1 MKLIIV
7 GGTGLVATE
16 LIRQSLAMPEITSV
30 VAVARRPVQLEVDA
44 VNKSKFKTVVIRDY
58 EEYPDMLKGDF
69 SGADACI
76 W

>member
-16 LIRQSLAMPEITSV
+16 LNKQSPTMPEITSV
-30 VAVARRPVQLEVDA
+30 IAVARRAVELEGNA
-44 VNKSKFKTVVIRDY
+44 VNKSKLKTMLIKDY
-58 EEYPDMLKGDF
+58 EQYTDTLKVEF
-69 SGADACI
+69 AGADACI